1 MEAIERAAAAAPWVR
16 RANSPRWEAGGVAAR
31 RGGSPLGAADL
42 AADFREALYETY
54 PRIRTQAAADEAS
67 LSRRLRRHD
76 VELAAE
82 KRAIEMHVRAFWDVL
97 DARHEVLLRGAEHRA
112 ARQAEVD
119 NVAAYLARLLE
130 LSISLSATERRLRS
144 AAAAERRGATPADH
158 EARVRA
164 DAAALVGLVSEQER
178 LADTCPICYDLLG
191 GDSPAAEV
199 RPRIRCGHRFH
210 AHCLAGWK
218 ESCHAGGRTP
228 SCPLC
233 RGPLTSPTAT
243 ARALWQY

>member
-16 RANSPRWEAGGVAAR
+16 RANAPRWEAGGVAAR

-67 LSRRLRRHD
+67 LSRRLRRLD

-130 LSISLSATERRLRS
+130 LSISLRS

-178 LADTCPICYDLLG
+178 LADACPICYDLLG
-191 GDSPAAEV
+191 GT
-199 RPRIRCGHRFH
+199 RRRRRCG
-210 AHCLAGWK
+210 
-218 ESCHAGGRTP
+218 
-228 SCPLC
+228 
-233 RGPLTSPTAT
+233 
-243 ARALWQY
+243 RASAVTT

>member
-1 MEAIERAAAAAPWVR
+1 MGKPPHQRHPLPPPVPTPTRLPVPPSTLTTAIPAGGGGQCGPPPP
-16 RANSPRWEAGGVAAR
+16 SPRRQGGVARCR
-31 RGGSPLGAADL
+31 RCRQRGAPSPPPPPAC
-42 AADFREALYETY
+42 
-54 PRIRTQAAADEAS
+54 
-67 LSRRLRRHD
+67 
-76 VELAAE
+76 
-82 KRAIEMHVRAFWDVL
+82 VRAFWDVL

-243 ARALWQY
+243 ARA